1 MAFTINDTG
10 AKLNQGVTNPA
21 SVKTTPDKY
30 TALDDFLL
38 SDENAVNRPDVRE
51 MLVKTYGDQGITG
64 FLTLTGAVKNA
75 GQADQVEWFEEGRRH
90 RLFYS
95 DSTINS
101 AASGSTLSFETT
113 AAGGTQLKAQKYDVF
128 MHIPTGERVI
138 LTTDEASTHH
148 SWKTL
153 SGDSIAIADHDAFA
167 LIGNMYPQGSNQPS
181 NYMEP
186 EVARYRN
193 PFMIVKERY
202 QVTGSQA
209 TNIGYINTG
218 NGDYRWFMHGES
230 EARKRF
236 NDKRELM
243 MLCAEKPGSN
253 LDGQGQLIANT
264 DTVNGLAGSEGYF
277 SAVESRGLVTS
288 GSFAS
293 INDFDTLILELDKQG
308 APAEYAMYLNRQ
320 FELDIDDLLAQG
332 IATQVTAGLSGQ
344 FGAFNNDPNM
354 AIKLGFQ
361 SFSRGGYTFHKHSW
375 KLLNDPTLLGTSNYK
390 GAMVPMAQVAD
401 AKTGAKAPALEMN
414 YKAANGYSREMEHW
428 VTGGNVLGYNNN
440 GDSGNDTAT
449 FHYRSECNLVV
460 RAANQHVALKG

>member
-1 MAFTINDTG
+1 MAISLNNTG
-10 AKLNQGVTNPA
+10 GYANGGVTKPA

-90 RLFYS
+90 RLYYADAAASGVTGTNLGFTISAASTTALKAQQYDVLMNIANGERIILTSAGS
-95 DSTINS
+95 DGTDFDWSTLSGNS
-101 AASGSTLSFETT
+101 AAISDNDPL
-113 AAGGTQLKAQKYDVF
+113 
-128 MHIPTGERVI
+128 
-138 LTTDEASTHH
+138 
-148 SWKTL
+148 
-153 SGDSIAIADHDAFA
+153 A
-167 LIGNMYPQGSNQPS
+167 LIGNMYPQGSDQPELY
-181 NYMEP
+181 NEP
-186 EVARYRN
+186 EVNRYRN

-236 NDKRELM
+236 MDKRELM
-243 MLCAEKPGSN
+243 MLFAEKPGTN
-253 LDGQGQLIANT
+253 AEGQGNLIS
-264 DTVNGLAGSEGYF
+264 GSLAGSEGYF
-277 SAVESRGLVTS
+277 SAIEDRGLVTT

-332 IATQVTAGLSGQ
+332 IATQTTAGLAGQ
-344 FGAFNNDPNM
+344 FGAFNNDPDM

-375 KLLNDPTLLGTSNYK
+375 KLLNDPTLLGASDYK

-440 GDSGNDTAT
+440 GDTGNDTAT

-460 RAANQHVALKG
+460 RGANQHVALKG

>member
-1 MAFTINDTG
+1 MSTFTINNTG

-21 SVKTTPDKY
+21 SVKTTPAKY
-30 TALDDFLL
+30 VALDDFLL

-90 RLFYS
+90 RLYYGDKVVTAAAAGTDLQFT
-95 DSTINS
+95 ST
-101 AASGSTLSFETT
+101 ATGSTQL
-113 AAGGTQLKAQKYDVF
+113 GTQKYDVL
-128 MHIPTGERVI
+128 MHLASGERI
-138 LTTDEASTHH
+138 FLTDGGTTGA
-148 SWKTL
+148 WKTL
-153 SGDSIAIADHDAFA
+153 SGGNVTIADNDEFA
-167 LIGNMYPQGSNQPS
+167 LIGNMYPQGSDQPS
-181 NYMEP
+181 KYMEP
-186 EVARYRN
+186 EIARYRN

-243 MLCAEKPGSN
+243 MLFAEKPGTN
-253 LDGQGQLIANT
+253 LDGQGTLISGT
-264 DTVNGLAGSEGYF
+264 EGLAGSEGYF

-344 FGAFNNDPNM
+344 FGAFNNDPDM

-375 KLLNDPTLLGTSNYK
+375 KLLNDPTLLGTSKYK

>member
-1 MAFTINDTG
+1 MAITPTSVPG
-10 AKLNQGVTNPA
+10 QLNPA

-38 SDENAVNRPDVRE
+38 SDDNAVNRPDVRE

-90 RLFYS
+90 RLYYAANAVS
-95 DSTINS
+95 DVSITDAIKIGLTAGNTTGD
-101 AASGSTLSFETT
+101 ASGNL
-113 AAGGTQLKAQKYDVF
+113 QKYDVL
-128 MHIPTGERVI
+128 MNVN
-138 LTTDEASTHH
+138 
-148 SWKTL
+148 
-153 SGDSIAIADHDAFA
+153 SGDRFLINGITGATVTAHCLNGSVTQDIAVTDAFA
-167 LIGNMYPQGSNQPS
+167 LIGNMYPQGSDQPS
-181 NYMEP
+181 KYTEP

-243 MLCAEKPGSN
+243 MLFAEKPSG
-253 LDGQGQLIANT
+253 GTGTIIANSSGTT
-264 DTVNGLAGSEGYF
+264 DGLVGSEGYF

-344 FGAFNNDPNM
+344 FGAFNNDPDM

-375 KLLNDPTLLGTSNYK
+375 KLLNDPTLLGTSKYK

-401 AKTGAKAPALEMN
+401 AKTGAKSPALEMN

>member
-1 MAFTINDTG
+1 MAISFNNTG
-10 AKLNQGVTNPA
+10 GYANGGVTNPA

-90 RLFYS
+90 RIYQS
-95 DSTINS
+95 DAS
-101 AASGSTLSFETT
+101 ATATQGTLGFTVDGGTT
-113 AAGGTQLKAQKYDVF
+113 ALKAQQYDVF
-128 MHIPTGERVI
+128 MSLTDGERII
-138 LTTDEASTHH
+138 LTDDKGATGTDF
-148 SWKTL
+148 KFVTL
-153 SGDSIAIADHDAFA
+153 SGATKNVADNERFA
-167 LIGNMYPQGSNQPS
+167 LIGNMYPQGSDQPGLY
-181 NYMEP
+181 NEP
-186 EVARYRN
+186 AIARYRN

-236 NDKRELM
+236 MDKRELM
-243 MLCAEKPGSN
+243 MLFAEKPGTN
-253 LDGQGQLIANT
+253 LDGQGSLISGS
-264 DTVNGLAGSEGYF
+264 NGLAGSEGYF
-277 SAVESRGLVTS
+277 SAIEDRGLVTN

-332 IATQVTAGLSGQ
+332 IATQTTAGLAGQ
-344 FGAFNNDPNM
+344 FGAFNNDPDM

-375 KLLNDPTLLGTSNYK
+375 KLLNDPTLLGTSDYK

-460 RAANQHVALKG
+460 RGANQHVALKG

>member
-1 MAFTINDTG
+1 MAITLTSTPG
-10 AKLNQGVTNPA
+10 QLNPA

-30 TALDDFLL
+30 VALDDFLL
-38 SDENAVNRPDVRE
+38 SSENAVNRPDVRE

-90 RLFYS
+90 RLYYADADIS
-95 DSTINS
+95 YAGATVANIN
-101 AASGSTLSFETT
+101 LT
-113 AAGGTQLKAQKYDVF
+113 AAGVTGNARPSLQKYDVI
-128 MHIPTGERVI
+128 MNTVTGDRFI
-138 LTTDEASTHH
+138 ITSANASTDGAV
-148 SWKTL
+148 TIQNL
-153 SGDSIAIADHDAFA
+153 SNASSSTITAGDAYA
-167 LIGNMYPQGSNQPS
+167 LLGNMYPQGSDQPS
-181 NYMEP
+181 KYTEP

-243 MLCAEKPGSN
+243 MLFAEKPAGGTGTIITGDNS
-253 LDGQGQLIANT
+253 
-264 DTVNGLAGSEGYF
+264 LAGSEGYF

-293 INDFDTLILELDKQG
+293 ISDFDTLILELDKQG

>member
-1 MAFTINDTG
+1 MAIDFNNTG
-10 AKLNQGVTNPA
+10 AYANQGVTKPA

-38 SDENAVNRPDVRE
+38 SSADAVNRPDVRE

-90 RLFYS
+90 RLYYAANTVS
-95 DSTINS
+95 NVTTTDKILIGLTAGNTSGD
-101 AASGSTLSFETT
+101 ASGNLQT
-113 AAGGTQLKAQKYDVF
+113 YDVI
-128 MHIPTGERVI
+128 MNVN
-138 LTTDEASTHH
+138 
-148 SWKTL
+148 
-153 SGDSIAIADHDAFA
+153 SGDRYLINGIDGATVTAHALNGTVTNDISANDAFA
-167 LIGNMYPQGSNQPS
+167 LIGNMYPQGSDQPS
-181 NYMEP
+181 KYSEP
-186 EVARYRN
+186 EVNRYSN

-236 NDKRELM
+236 MDKRELM
-243 MLCAEKPGSN
+243 MLFAEQVDN
-253 LDGQGQLIANT
+253 LNGDNT
-264 DTVNGLAGSEGYF
+264 DTGMAGSEGYF
-277 SAVESRGLVTS
+277 SAVESRGLVTT

-332 IATQVTAGLSGQ
+332 IATQTTAGLAGQ
-344 FGAFNNDPNM
+344 FGAFNNDPDM

-375 KLLNDPTLLGTSNYK
+375 KLLNDPTLLGTSDYK
-390 GAMVPMAQVAD
+390 GAMVPMAQVTD

-460 RAANQHVALKG
+460 RGANQHVVLKG

>member
-1 MAFTINDTG
+1 MSFTINNTG
-10 AKLNQGVTNPA
+10 AKANQGVTNPA
-21 SVKTTPDKY
+21 SVKTTPEKY

-90 RLFYS
+90 RLYYGNGAI
-95 DSTINS
+95 T
-101 AASGSTLSFETT
+101 AASTGTNFNFTSTASGT
-113 AAGGTQLKAQKYDVF
+113 AALGTQKYDVL
-128 MHIPTGERVI
+128 MHLGSGERI
-138 LTTDEASTHH
+138 YMTDGGTTGA
-148 SWKTL
+148 WKTL
-153 SGDSIAIADHDAFA
+153 SGATVTAGDNDAFA
-167 LIGNMYPQGSNQPS
+167 LIGNMYPQGSDQPS
-181 NYMEP
+181 KYMEP
-186 EVARYRN
+186 EIARYRN

-243 MLCAEKPGSN
+243 MLFAEKPGTN
-253 LDGQGQLIANT
+253 LDGQGTLISG
-264 DTVNGLAGSEGYF
+264 DNGLAGSEGYF

-344 FGAFNNDPNM
+344 FGAFNNDPDM

-375 KLLNDPTLLGTSNYK
+375 KLLNDPTLLGASKYK